1 MKFLPGTPE
10 VLRSYAMAP
19 IEFLTHVEGYSG
31 HHSGSMMGMSNETTT
46 EQENN
51 E

>member
-1 MKFLPGTPE
+1 MLTP
-10 VLRSYAMAP
+10 
-19 IEFLTHVEGYSG
+19 HVEGYSG